1 MRIEFVE
8 AGFLKGFQ
16 DQLNA
21 LESEIEY
28 PIADGADF
36 FTIDHGVDYTAFF
49 TGLGDPR
56 FLVAVDGDRL
66 KGTICGILRRCTQGG
81 KTFPSIYGSDL
92 KLAPEVRG
100 TGLWRKMLW
109 KGFALSMRPSFFSQ
123 WKIGYVAA
131 MQGERGDVMR
141 TAKGLHAAKMGR
153 ASARLAIYFVE
164 PAKLAALDPTGAP
177 PPPTTP
183 GLDFSPDAGVD
194 WVTTAG
200 RKDLRLKS
208 TGQPWPLVHLPQ
220 GPHAWV
226 PTFAH
231 YLQRTGAALVA
242 SGRPG
247 PCCFSLDQRLG
258 DHIDWLASRG
268 VEFGALC
275 TIYSFRMPGGPRPEP
290 WVHLATS
297 QI

>member
-1 MRIEFVE
+1 MKIEFVDP
-8 AGFLKGFQ
+8 GFLKGYQ
-16 DQLNA
+16 DQLRA
-21 LESEIEY
+21 LEAQIEY

-36 FTIDHGVDYTAFF
+36 FTIDHGDDYTAFF

-66 KGTICGILRRCTQGG
+66 KGTICGILRRATQGG
-81 KTFPSIYGSDL
+81 KTFPTVYGSDL

-109 KGFALSMRPSFFSQ
+109 KGFALSMRPSFLSQ
-123 WKIGYVAA
+123 WKMGYVAA

-141 TAKGLHAAKMGR
+141 AAKGIHAAKMGK
-153 ASARLAIYFVE
+153 ASARLAIYFIE
-164 PAKLAALDPTGAP
+164 PSRLAALDPTGAP

-183 GLDFSPDAGVD
+183 GLDFSPDAGGD

-208 TGQPWPLVHLPQ
+208 TGKPWPLLHLPQ

-231 YLQRTGAALVA
+231 YLQRTAATLVDQ
-242 SGRPG
+242 PG

-258 DHIDWLASRG
+258 DHIEWLASRG
-268 VEFGALC
+268 IEAGAMC
-275 TIYSFRMPGGPRPEP
+275 TIYSFRLPGGPRPEP